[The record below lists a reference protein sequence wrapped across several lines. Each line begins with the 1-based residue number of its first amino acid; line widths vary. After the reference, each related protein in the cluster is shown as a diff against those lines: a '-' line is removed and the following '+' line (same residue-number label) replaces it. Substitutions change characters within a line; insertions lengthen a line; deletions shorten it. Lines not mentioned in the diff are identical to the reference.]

1 MMRRVVMA
9 LALVAAAAALARG
22 QQQPATPGESDEPRP
37 VTPEEIARLRREI
50 EHETRSSVELLFD
63 GHGEDGDVNNELS
76 FLRYGARLNLRRAS
90 GTTFHLSV
98 RQTPYSMQDDVI
110 QESGLSFALGARSKR
125 SERVEYEWELG
136 GTRFS
141 NDAWSVT
148 GLVSVTVQANDEV
161 RYTIGARRSNV
172 EESMLSAAGLLP
184 IEGPFAG
191 DRVGSVTD
199 NRATFGASWQ
209 LPAQF
214 DVVGE
219 AALGARTGSHV
230 GTNAFGRA
238 GGGPGWNA
246 VARSPESP
254 LSLLRLGAWLEY
266 FAFADDRLGYG
277 GVSLIDSQGR
287 PVSPEALGSDGISPE
302 PSPTNPGVGG
312 YFSPSSFFGAL
323 LRLEMRGRPSATV
336 EYSLSGS
343 LGTQSFTGSD
353 RSRAAGIAASLTLN
367 RGGRVSLPLAFHW
380 DDYGP
385 FTQYLFQAR
394 LVLLF

>member
-1 MMRRVVMA
+1 MHRVVLA
-9 LALVAAAAALARG
+9 LVLVAAAAPLARA
-22 QQQPATPGESDEPRP
+22 QPQPAAPGSEEPRP

-63 GHGEDGDVNNELS
+63 GHGESGDVNNELS
-76 FLRYGARLNLRRAS
+76 FLRYGVRLNVKRGS
-90 GTTFHLSV
+90 GTTIHLFV
-98 RQTPYSMQDDVI
+98 RHTPYSMQDDVI
-110 QESGLSFALGARSKR
+110 EESGLSFALGARWKR
-125 SERVEYEWELG
+125 SERVECQWELG

-148 GLVSVTVQANDEV
+148 GLFSVTVQANDKV
-161 RYTIGARRSNV
+161 RYTIGASRSNV

-184 IEGPFAG
+184 TNGPFAG
-191 DRVGSVTD
+191 DRVGTVTD
-199 NRATFGASWQ
+199 NRATFGLSWQ
-209 LPAQF
+209 LPAQL
-214 DVVGE
+214 DLVGE

-254 LSLLRLGAWLEY
+254 VSLLRLGAWLEY

-277 GVSLIDSQGR
+277 GASLIDSQGR
-287 PVSPEALGSDGISPE
+287 PVPPEVLGSDGISPE

-312 YFSPSSFFGAL
+312 YFSPSRFFGAVG
-323 LRLEMRGRPSATV
+323 RLEIRGRPSASV

-353 RSRAAGIAASLTLN
+353 RSRASGVAASLTLN
-367 RGGRVSLPLAFHW
+367 RGGRVSLPLAFQW

-385 FTQYLFQAR
+385 FKQHLFQAR

>member
-1 MMRRVVMA
+1 
-9 LALVAAAAALARG
+9 
-22 QQQPATPGESDEPRP
+22 
-37 VTPEEIARLRREI
+37 
-50 EHETRSSVELLFD
+50 
-63 GHGEDGDVNNELS
+63 
-76 FLRYGARLNLRRAS
+76 
-90 GTTFHLSV
+90 
-98 RQTPYSMQDDVI
+98 
-110 QESGLSFALGARSKR
+110 
-125 SERVEYEWELG
+125 
-136 GTRFS
+136 
-141 NDAWSVT
+141 
-148 GLVSVTVQANDEV
+148 
-161 RYTIGARRSNV
+161 
-172 EESMLSAAGLLP
+172 
-184 IEGPFAG
+184 
-191 DRVGSVTD
+191 
-199 NRATFGASWQ
+199 
-209 LPAQF
+209 
-214 DVVGE
+214 
-219 AALGARTGSHV
+219 
-230 GTNAFGRA
+230 
-238 GGGPGWNA
+238 